1 MRREKKVVAKRVC
14 LDFSI
19 EMFSGGENAPV
30 HLCCQKR
37 NKQYELFWDQ
47 KKYLTVNI
55 WHQNANPEQESLRHS
70 VGTSYSSCLEEP
82 FINGFMVLPSTGTT
96 EGCRLV
102 LNAEKKVRAGDG
114 CKYTVSH
121 CLAELN
127 ISGSGI
133 QRGAR
138 VLFCLTEGMFIY
150 VEKNPCKQERSKV
163 INLPSKWTMCPW
175 TERKRK
181 K

>member
-102 LNAEKKVRAGDG
+102 LNAEKKNSGRRWMQIR
-114 CKYTVSH
+114 CFTLLSRIEHFWIWNPKR
-121 CLAELN
+121 
-127 ISGSGI
+127 GSGF
-133 QRGAR
+133 
-138 VLFCLTEGMFIY
+138 VLSYWRDVHLCREES
-150 VEKNPCKQERSKV
+150 V
-163 INLPSKWTMCPW
+163 
-175 TERKRK
+175 
-181 K
+181 